1 LPKTFNGRVH
11 KKKIHT
17 RTKDL
22 PRMALLAGSKFTTL
36 PSREPPQLIPR
47 KPVPL
52 PSESTDQP
60 EVNNPTPSITAKST
74 ERRNFGSCPTSP
86 EETKTNA
93 SSTLLQKSKKSQTS
107 TSSTVT
113 SLATNWWL
121 LELLAAV
128 FALAIFVALI
138 VLLWSYNDA
147 PVPQWPHG
155 ITVSG
160 PRSISILAS
169 LLTHKAQ
176 RGDLHSFHHRKVI
189 TVDGVG
195 RGDQSV
201 KMAVVPEYWYGTQ
214 TV

>member
-1 LPKTFNGRVH
+1 LDHNFPLTKFILTRLYPPLCFVEDDGIFPLAVTSHKSHLPGC
-11 KKKIHT
+11 
-17 RTKDL
+17 
-22 PRMALLAGSKFTTL
+22 SKL
-36 PSREPPQLIPR
+36 SMD
-47 KPVPL
+47 
-52 PSESTDQP
+52 ESTQKDSYSDQQP
-60 EVNNPTPSITAKST
+60 
-74 ERRNFGSCPTSP
+74 SP

-107 TSSTVT
+107 TSSTIT

-128 FALAIFVALI
+128 FALAIFVALV
-138 VLLWSYNDA
+138 VLLWSYHDA

-160 PRSISILAS
+160 SRPISIVAS
-169 LLTHKAQ
+169 LLTRKAQ
-176 RGDLHSFHHRKVI
+176 RGDLHSFHHHKVI

-201 KMAVVPEYWYGTQ
+201 KVAVVPEYWCIPQ

>member
-1 LPKTFNGRVH
+1 MDEST
-11 KKKIHT
+11 KKDPYSD
-17 RTKDL
+17 RR
-22 PRMALLAGSKFTTL
+22 PSQPGLLAGSSLATL
-36 PSREPPQLIPR
+36 PSKQPPQLIPR
-47 KPVPL
+47 KPIPVP
-52 PSESTDQP
+52 SKSTYQP
-60 EVNNPTPSITAKST
+60 EVNNPTRTITAKSM
-74 ERRNFGSCPTSP
+74 EGQNFGSCPTSQ
-86 EETKTNA
+86 EETRTNA

-113 SLATNWWL
+113 NLVTNWWL

-128 FALAIFVALI
+128 FALTIFVALV

-160 PRSISILAS
+160 SRSISILAS
-169 LLTHKAQ
+169 LLTRKAQ
-176 RGDLHSFHHRKVI
+176 RGNLHSFHHHKVI

-201 KMAVVPEYWYGTQ
+201 KMAVVPESWCSTQ